1 MLKSETMSREPVIVV
16 TEDLFSHRYK
26 RVAGE
31 GDMAST
37 KSLIPSP
44 ELQAEFEGLATVVF
58 KPKGTLLF
66 RRGDD
71 VCGVFLIRRG
81 KVRLSLDCETPLY
94 PSRVLGP
101 GAITGLPATVSGQ
114 PYSLTAKVVEDSELA
129 FVPRD
134 AVLSC
139 LRNNLVLCFQ
149 VMDMLSGEICDIRSA
164 YKRNSSTFRAR
175 AGNSRLTKASPV
187 A

>member
-1 MLKSETMSREPVIVV
+1 
-16 TEDLFSHRYK
+16 
-26 RVAGE
+26 
-31 GDMAST
+31 MASIKT
-37 KSLIPSP
+37 LIPSP
-44 ELQAEFEGLATVVF
+44 ELQAELEGLATVVF
-58 KPKGTLLF
+58 KSKNTILF
-66 RRGDD
+66 RRGDE
-71 VCGVFLIRRG
+71 VSGVFLIRRG
-81 KVRLSLDCETPLY
+81 KISLGLDCETPLY

-101 GAITGLPATVSGQ
+101 GALTGLPATVSGQ

-164 YKRNSSTFRAR
+164 YKRNASTLRAR
-175 AGNSRLTKASPV
+175 AGNSRLTEATPV
-187 A
+187 T